1 MFADTHCFFQSS
13 IGNLLSDHEYTG
25 LLNGEFENLDNIV
38 WFDIFEFLEILGKF
52 DMWKLEEF
60 DGDGDIGLLMI
71 ALPNA
76 IVVAVEGRFFFSI
89 VVFFKR
95 FLVLLLFHDL

>member
-1 MFADTHCFFQSS
+1 
-13 IGNLLSDHEYTG
+13 
-25 LLNGEFENLDNIV
+25 
-38 WFDIFEFLEILGKF
+38 
-52 DMWKLEEF
+52 MWKLEEF

>member
-1 MFADTHCFFQSS
+1 MFADIHCFFQSS
-13 IGNLLSDHEYTG
+13 ISDLLSDHEDTG
-25 LLNGEFENLDNIV
+25 LLNGEFENLDDKI
-38 WFDIFEFLEILGKF
+38 WFDIFEFFEIFGKL

-76 IVVAVEGRFFFSI
+76 IVVAVVWRFFFSI